1 MALIGI
7 VCVVIGWFLVNQA
20 MDLMTI
26 GFKMI
31 IKYLKG

>member
-7 VCVVIGWFLVNQA
+7 VLVAVGWFLINQA
-20 MDLMTI
+20 MDLIFM

-31 IKYLKG
+31 IKYLKD